1 MVLFADSSG
10 LDVRRW
16 TKEPSLSGRLLGI
29 GLPLTMVAGAVV
41 AALVFA
47 GVELWQAA
55 LIGVMLAPTDAALGQ
70 AVVANPRVPASFGTP
85 STWRAA
91 STTASCSPS

>member
-1 MVLFADSSG
+1 MA
-10 LDVRRW
+10 
-16 TKEPSLSGRLLGI
+16 
-29 GLPLTMVAGAVV
+29 

-70 AVVANPRVPASFGTP
+70 AVVANPRVPGVIRNALNVESGLNDGLVLPFVTILITVGLVASGVESDERRADP
-85 STWRAA
+85 RHRPWRARR
-91 STTASCSPS
+91 